1 MKINDL
7 TLYYVMK
14 KHEMNATESLYS
26 KAFQKVKITRNRLK
40 RFLKDNY
47 RSRPGN

>member
-14 KHEMNATESLYS
+14 KHEMNAIESLFS
-26 KAFQKVKITRNRLK
+26 KAFQKVKITRSRLK

-47 RSRPGN
+47 RRRPR